1 MGELGPSLVY
11 SLCLVASGVCA
22 FLLFHT
28 WRRSRTRLLF
38 WSGVAF
44 VGLALSNALVFTDFV
59 VFPDVDLALLR
70 SGVAFA
76 SVALLAFGLIWDGR

>member
-1 MGELGPSLVY
+1 MASAVY
-11 SLCLVASGVCA
+11 ALCTATSALCA
-22 FLLFHT
+22 WLLL
-28 WRRSRTRLLF
+28 RQYVRSRTRLLF